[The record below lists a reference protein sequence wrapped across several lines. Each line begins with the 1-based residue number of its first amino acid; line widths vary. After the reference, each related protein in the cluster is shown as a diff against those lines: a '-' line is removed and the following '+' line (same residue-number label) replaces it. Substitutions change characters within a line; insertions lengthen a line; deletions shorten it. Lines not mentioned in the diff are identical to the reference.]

1 VIDLLVVEIFGH
13 LPLREVVPGDLLR
26 LASGNLVPAE
36 EGLRSQWG
44 TRPPEK
50 FRGHVSP

>member
-1 VIDLLVVEIFGH
+1 V
-13 LPLREVVPGDLLR
+13 
-26 LASGNLVPAE
+26 SAE

-50 FRGHVSP
+50 FIGHVTP

>member
-1 VIDLLVVEIFGH
+1 VQDKSFVA
-13 LPLREVVPGDLLR
+13 R
-26 LASGNLVPAE
+26 LDQISGNLVPAE